1 MTNCKSSI
9 SQCHQHDCSQI
20 WNSIDSFDTD
30 LFKGPETRSDCFLL
44 EFENNRFYS
53 RKFQNVAFWLAD
65 IFYIKWWNINLEVL
79 SRSSFSTFGSLK
91 NLKKSFQIYFYS
103 NQYFLSDEL
112 FCKFHFYIWIDQWDQ
127 ISHEIYPPVDRES
140 DSDSFNTAHATHASS
155 RLPWNKDKIR
165 KSPDGTG
172 TIRIWLGRNL
182 RLYWTKERWSWKEI
196 GTLLK
201 RINPS
206 ILIYFMSHNF
216 WVTWLTGN
224 SQLGKINYNLETS
237 LWALKLH

>member
-103 NQYFLSDEL
+103 NHYFLYDEL
-112 FCKFHFYIWIDQWDQ
+112 FCKIHFYIWKDQWDQ
-127 ISHEIYPPVDRES
+127 IFHEIYPPVDRES
-140 DSDSFNTAHATHASS
+140 DSDSFNTARTAHASF
-155 RLPWNKDKIR
+155 RRGCRGTKIR
-165 KSPDGTG
+165 SERVRMVPERSGSDSAGTYDCIEQRRDDRGRKSE
-172 TIRIWLGRNL
+172 LC
-182 RLYWTKERWSWKEI
+182 
-196 GTLLK
+196 
-201 RINPS
+201 
-206 ILIYFMSHNF
+206 
-216 WVTWLTGN
+216 
-224 SQLGKINYNLETS
+224 
-237 LWALKLH
+237 